1 MRRIVCLACAL
12 FFLWNFPCAAENY
25 VVVGQ
30 MGSEIRYEL
39 EQRVTRSP
47 GTQKLVLS
55 FVVPPTF
62 ESPTYRQ
69 EIHGFD
75 LAFSPQPK
83 DKKRSQDNRGNQI
96 IVATWRPTP
105 PEITARLSFKAHN
118 QTRLQQLQTGTP
130 FPLGKVPSEVS
141 PYLSPTKQV
150 QSDDPRIRKL
160 AKELTQGVT
169 TQFDAVQHILTWIVD
184 NLRYV
189 TPPAKYDALYG
200 LEARKGNCQNFSHLS
215 AALMRAVSIPVR
227 IVNGVTLNQPFNVSR
242 KSGVLTFKMGQGRHS
257 WIEVWFTDLGWVPF
271 DPQQTELF
279 VSNRYIRIEIGIDN
293 NETINDGLL
302 RWSQIS
308 GSKGKPRLQES
319 ISADFDSD
327 QVKLSGS
334 RQEYGPRNLLLVPPV
349 QATFTE
355 IKVEPPPPPPVI
367 TEPERRKLRFR
378 VPFLF
383 GNLEFPENVDFAF
396 PRGPASTVGTDRY
409 QMTRN
414 FVVETA
420 EYVTTKLIQYA
431 QIIELRKPVKLEKIG
446 LALHNFGGEGQLWLE
461 LRQDNNMKP
470 GEQIATSDFINLNQL
485 SLKPGYRWVDFDFSR
500 EKPELMPGNYW
511 IALGFTGSPIV
522 NWFYTYGKPVGPVEG
537 TRYKGVYQADWS
549 NALSYEFNYRVIG
562 LTVKSST
569 QSALSAPE

>member
-1 MRRIVCLACAL
+1 MRRIVCMALAL
-12 FFLWNFPCAAENY
+12 FFLWNFPCGAENY
-25 VVVGQ
+25 VIVGQ
-30 MGSEIRYEL
+30 MGSEVRYEL

-55 FVVPPTF
+55 FVVPPSF

-69 EIHGFD
+69 KIHGFD
-75 LAFSPQPK
+75 LVFSPQPK

-96 IVATWRPTP
+96 IVATWKPTP
-105 PEITARLSFKAHN
+105 PEITARISFKAQN

-130 FPLGKVPSEVS
+130 FPLGKVPSDVS

-160 AKELTQGVT
+160 AKELTQDVT
-169 TQFDAVQHILTWIVD
+169 TQFDAVQRILTWIVD

-227 IVNGVTLNQPFNVSR
+227 IVNGVTLDKPFNVSR
-242 KSGVLTFKMGQGRHS
+242 KGGVLTFKMGQGRHS
-257 WIEVWFTDLGWVPF
+257 WIEVWFGDLGWVPF

-293 NETINDGLL
+293 KETINDGLL

-308 GSKGKPRLQES
+308 GSEGKPRLQES
-319 ISADFDSD
+319 ISADFASD

-334 RQEYGPRNLLLVPPV
+334 RQQYGPRNLLLVPPV

-367 TEPERRKLRFR
+367 TEPERRKLRYR

-396 PRGPASTVGTDRY
+396 PRGPASTVGTDSF

-420 EYVTTKLIQYA
+420 E
-431 QIIELRKPVKLEKIG
+431 
-446 LALHNFGGEGQLWLE
+446 
-461 LRQDNNMKP
+461 
-470 GEQIATSDFINLNQL
+470 
-485 SLKPGYRWVDFDFSR
+485 
-500 EKPELMPGNYW
+500 
-511 IALGFTGSPIV
+511 
-522 NWFYTYGKPVGPVEG
+522 
-537 TRYKGVYQADWS
+537 
-549 NALSYEFNYRVIG
+549 
-562 LTVKSST
+562 
-569 QSALSAPE
+569 

>member
-25 VVVGQ
+25 VLVGQ

-39 EQRVTRSP
+39 EQRVTRNP
-47 GTQKLVLS
+47 GTQELVLS

-96 IVATWRPTP
+96 IVATWKPTP

-130 FPLGKVPSEVS
+130 FPLGKVPSDVS

-150 QSDDPRIRKL
+150 QSDDPRILKL

-227 IVNGVTLNQPFNVSR
+227 IVNGVTLDQPFNVSR
-242 KSGVLTFKMGQGRHS
+242 KGGVLTFKMGQGRHS

-396 PRGPASTVGTDRY
+396 PRGPASTVGTDSY

-431 QIIELRKPVKLEKIG
+431 QVFELRKPVKLEKIG

-470 GEQIATSDFINLNQL
+470 GEPIATSDFINLNQL
-485 SLKPGYRWVDFDFSR
+485 SLKPGYRWVDFDFSL

-562 LTVKSST
+562 LTVESSK

>member
-1 MRRIVCLACAL
+1 MAFAL
-12 FFLWNFPCAAENY
+12 FFLWDFPCGAENY
-25 VVVGQ
+25 VLVGQ

-39 EQRVTRSP
+39 EQRVRRSP
-47 GTQKLVLS
+47 GTEKLVLS

-96 IVATWRPTP
+96 IVATWKPTP
-105 PEITARLSFKAHN
+105 PEITARISFKAQN

-130 FPLGKVPSEVS
+130 FPLGKVPADVS

-169 TQFDAVQHILTWIVD
+169 TQFDAVQQILTWIVD

-227 IVNGVTLNQPFNVSR
+227 IVNGVTLNKPFNVSR
-242 KSGVLTFKMGQGRHS
+242 KGGVLTFKMGQGRHS
-257 WIEVWFTDLGWVPF
+257 WIEVWFSDLGWVPF

-334 RQEYGPRNLLLVPPV
+334 RQQYGPRNLLLVPPV

-355 IKVEPPPPPPVI
+355 IKVPPLPPPPVI

-431 QIIELRKPVKLEKIG
+431 QVFELRQPVKLEKIG

-461 LRQDNNMKP
+461 LLQDNNMKP
-470 GEQIATSDFINLNQL
+470 GEPIATSDFINLNQL

-549 NALSYEFNYRVIG
+549 NALSYEFNYRVVG
-562 LTVKSST
+562 LTVESSK
-569 QSALSAPE
+569 Q

>member
-25 VVVGQ
+25 VLVGQ

-39 EQRVTRSP
+39 EQRVTRNP

-83 DKKRSQDNRGNQI
+83 DKKRSQDKRGNQI
-96 IVATWRPTP
+96 IVATWKPTP
-105 PEITARLSFKAHN
+105 PEITARISFKAKN
-118 QTRLQQLQTGTP
+118 QTRLQQLQTRTP
-130 FPLGKVPSEVS
+130 FPLGKVPSDVS

-169 TQFDAVQHILTWIVD
+169 TQFDAVQRILTWIVD

-242 KSGVLTFKMGQGRHS
+242 KGGVLTFKMGQGRHS
-257 WIEVWFTDLGWVPF
+257 WIEVWFSDLGWVPF

-319 ISADFDSD
+319 ISADFVSD

-334 RQEYGPRNLLLVPPV
+334 RQKYGPRNLLLVPPV

-396 PRGPASTVGTDRY
+396 PRGPASTVGTDSY

-431 QIIELRKPVKLEKIG
+431 QVFELRKPVKLEKIG

-485 SLKPGYRWVDFDFSR
+485 SLKPGYRWVDFDFSL

-562 LTVKSST
+562 LTVETSK
-569 QSALSAPE
+569 QSALSAPK

>member
-1 MRRIVCLACAL
+1 MRRIVCMSLAL
-12 FFLWNFPCAAENY
+12 FFLWNFPCGAENY
-25 VVVGQ
+25 VLVGQ
-30 MGSEIRYEL
+30 MGSEVRYEL

-55 FVVPPTF
+55 FVVPPSF

-69 EIHGFD
+69 KIHGFD
-75 LAFSPQPK
+75 LVFSPQPK

-96 IVATWRPTP
+96 IVATWKPTP
-105 PEITARLSFKAHN
+105 PEITARISFKAQN

-130 FPLGKVPSEVS
+130 FPLGKVPSDVS

-160 AKELTQGVT
+160 AKELTQDVT
-169 TQFDAVQHILTWIVD
+169 TQFDAVQRILTWIVD

-227 IVNGVTLNQPFNVSR
+227 IVNGVTLDKPFNVSR
-242 KSGVLTFKMGQGRHS
+242 KGGVLTFKMGQGRHS
-257 WIEVWFTDLGWVPF
+257 WIEVWFGDLGWVPF

-293 NETINDGLL
+293 KETINDGLL

-308 GSKGKPRLQES
+308 GSEGKPRLQES
-319 ISADFDSD
+319 ISADFASD

-334 RQEYGPRNLLLVPPV
+334 RQQYGPRNLLLVPPV

-367 TEPERRKLRFR
+367 TEPERRKLRYR

-396 PRGPASTVGTDRY
+396 PRGPASTVGTNRY

-431 QIIELRKPVKLEKIG
+431 QVFELRKPVKLEKIG
-446 LALHNFGGEGQLWLE
+446 LALHNFGGQGQLWLE

-470 GEQIATSDFINLNQL
+470 GKPIATSDFINLNQL
-485 SLKPGYRWVDFDFSR
+485 SLKPGYRWVDFDFGR

-549 NALSYEFNYRVIG
+549 NALSYEFNYRVVG
-562 LTVKSST
+562 LTVESSK
-569 QSALSAPE
+569 Q